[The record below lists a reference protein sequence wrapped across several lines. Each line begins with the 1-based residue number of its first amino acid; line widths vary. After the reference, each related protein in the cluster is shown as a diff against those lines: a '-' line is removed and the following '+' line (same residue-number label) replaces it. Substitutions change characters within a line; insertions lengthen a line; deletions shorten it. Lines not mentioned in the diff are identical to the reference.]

1 MHSDRIDASNQEITR
16 AQNEHAEILKVLKR
30 REQATA
36 HPYGPIAGTLGAAAL
51 VVWGSILR
59 DARVD
64 PLTIANRAYLAWLA
78 FAIVLGIAASAATV
92 LWASVRNTRRL
103 AAEQDRIK
111 KYDDEQK
118 AKRDDR
124 QTEKIVKMVL
134 AGLRDEERKK
144 YIKAVADEFRAE
156 TATLGRVD
164 EATVVPFGRP
174 RHGQRSS

>member
-1 MHSDRIDASNQEITR
+1 MYRQIDADSQEISR
-16 AQNEHAEILKVLKR
+16 VRDEHAEIFRILKR
-30 REQATA
+30 RQRTLSPA
-36 HPYGPIAGTLGAAAL
+36 HGVIAGTLAAAAL
-51 VVWGSILR
+51 VAWGTILR
-59 DARVD
+59 DARSVHD
-64 PLTIANRAYLAWLA
+64 ATASRAYLAYLA
-78 FAIVLGIAASAATV
+78 FAIALVVAASAAAV
-92 LWASVRNTRRL
+92 LWASVCNTRRL
-103 AAEQDRIK
+103 AADQDRIK